1 MKPIDEVKNDLWITM
16 YVDLKEPYNAE
27 KAKEIEKGIFNYYQ
41 QLLTDDGK
49 GIELIVR
56 HDENS
61 LKQETGAYM
70 ITRDINGKLPNIINE
85 ESVSNTFNK

>member
-1 MKPIDEVKNDLWITM
+1 ME
-16 YVDLKEPYNAE
+16 EPYNEE
-27 KAKEIEKGIFNYYQ
+27 KAIEIEKGVFNYYQ
-41 QLLTDDGK
+41 QLLKDDAKK

-61 LKQETGAYM
+61 QKQETGSYM
-70 ITRDINGKLPNIINE
+70 ITRDINGKLPNIINV